1 MSRRVDALFNA
12 TTVFMDAGMAW
23 LAFFLA
29 YSTYRHFRAA
39 PPFSNYMVMA
49 FIAAAATVV
58 VFFFARLYHRPRGLS
73 HFDEITRIVGVS
85 SIGVVTTVA
94 FTTLL
99 FPTLDYSR
107 WIIVLT
113 WVYSIILIVTGR
125 LVLSGLQS
133 FLRERGVGKMRILI
147 VGGGETGKLVA
158 DRVQDAPNLGYEIVG
173 CVDDRLGRR
182 GWKGVR
188 YLGGTDDLEQVI
200 EKERV
205 DEVIIAMSDPSHDQ
219 MLDLIGRCHRGNVSI
234 KVLPDVFQIIASE
247 VTIGHLD
254 GLPLLT
260 VRDVALRGWKLTL
273 KRGVDVMFSVA
284 TLVVLSPILLL
295 VAFLIKLDSP
305 GPVFY
310 TQERMGLDARPF
322 PVIKFRTMR
331 HSAESDQPGWT
342 VADDP
347 RRTRLG
353 RWLRRASIDELPQFI
368 NVLLGDMSV
377 VGPRPEQPAFVEQFR
392 RQIPRYMERHRE
404 KAGLTGWAQ
413 VNGLR
418 GNTSIAERT
427 KYDIYYIENWS
438 LWLDFKIMLKTIPLL
453 FRDPRAY

>member
-1 MSRRVDALFNA
+1 MSRRVDAIFNVA
-12 TTVFMDAGMAW
+12 TLLVDACMAW
-23 LAFFLA
+23 LAFFLS
-29 YSTYRHFRAA
+29 YSTYSHFRPA
-39 PPFSNYMVMA
+39 PPFRVYMVMA
-49 FIAAAATVV
+49 FIAAGATVV
-58 VFFFARLYHRPRGLS
+58 VFFFSRLYHRPRGLS
-73 HFDEITRIVGVS
+73 SFDEITRIIGAA
-85 SIGVVTTVA
+85 SISVVTTVA

-107 WIIVLT
+107 WIIVLA
-113 WVYSIILIVTGR
+113 WLFSIILVSMGR
-125 LVLSGLQS
+125 LLLSGLQT
-133 FLRERGVGKMRILI
+133 FFRERGVGKMRIVI

-158 DRVQDAPNLGYEIVG
+158 DRVQDTPNLGYEIVG
-173 CVDDRLGRR
+173 CVDDRPNRR

-205 DEVIIAMSDPSHDQ
+205 DEVIIAMSDASHDQ

-273 KRGVDVMFSVA
+273 KRAVDVMLSVA
-284 TLVVLSPILLL
+284 TLVLLSPILLL

-347 RRTRLG
+347 RRTPLG

-413 VNGLR
+413 INGLR
-418 GNTSIAERT
+418 GDTSIAERT